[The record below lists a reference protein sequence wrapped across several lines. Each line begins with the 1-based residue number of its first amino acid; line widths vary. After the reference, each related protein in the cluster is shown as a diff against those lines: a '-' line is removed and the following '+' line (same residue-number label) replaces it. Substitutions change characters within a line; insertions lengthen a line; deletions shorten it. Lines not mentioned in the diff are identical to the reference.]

1 MFKFGFGE
9 ENRQEET
16 SQSTQTDPAQLH
28 DFSLLRQAAPR
39 ISYTGYAVPKTEITL
54 PRRDFFDAR
63 YQLMSED
70 NLSESD
76 QLLLGS
82 EDVRKTVYEGGL
94 KVWEGTGDLLEV
106 LAEHSETSVIELGCG
121 AGIPGCLQLYK
132 ALKANLSGRFVLADY
147 NTSVLRLITMPNV
160 VLAWLAATKGL
171 EDKGEINLTAE
182 LIDECAADLAKRGV
196 AVHFVSGG
204 WSPQFVQLVGQPFDL
219 VLASETIYSLDS
231 IVAFTDVL
239 AAVKGKLALVA
250 AKKVYFGVGGGVIEF
265 QRQLDKRQLSHHVV
279 LETGSVGRVVLAVE

>member
-9 ENRQEET
+9 ENQQEET
-16 SQSTQTDPAQLH
+16 VQSTQTDSAQLH

-39 ISYTGYAVPKTEITL
+39 VSYTGYAAPKTELML

-70 NLSESD
+70 NLTESD
-76 QLLLGS
+76 QLLLGT
-82 EDVRKTVYEGGL
+82 EDVRKSVYEGGL

-106 LAEHSETSVIELGCG
+106 LSEHAETSVIELGCG
-121 AGIPGCLQLYK
+121 AGIPACLQLYK
-132 ALKANLSGRFVLADY
+132 ALKANQSGRFVLADY

-160 VLAWLAATKGL
+160 VLTWVAATKGL
-171 EDKGEINLTAE
+171 EDKGEINITAD
-182 LIDECAADLAKRGV
+182 LVDECVADLANRGV

-204 WSPQFVQLVGQPFDL
+204 WSPQFVQLVGEPFDL

-231 IVAFTDVL
+231 IGAFTDVL

-250 AKKVYFGVGGGVIEF
+250 AKKVYFGVGGGIIEF
-265 QRQLDKRQLSHHVV
+265 ESQLDKRQLSHRVV